1 MLFKCKCIVAKS
13 STVNRITSEHEVKR
27 SLLGCTYSNELRLFE
42 ELPKIT
48 VLQNCT
54 VTKTSVRMEQHVRKM
69 PHIIHTSASVHL
81 ASPENTVKPV
91 SSVVAYLEQ
100 MSVMTYAI
108 LPFSYL

>member
-1 MLFKCKCIVAKS
+1 MS
-13 STVNRITSEHEVKR
+13 HEVKQKKC
-27 SLLGCTYSNELRLFE
+27 LLGFTYSNNVCLIEK
-42 ELPKIT
+42 LPKIT